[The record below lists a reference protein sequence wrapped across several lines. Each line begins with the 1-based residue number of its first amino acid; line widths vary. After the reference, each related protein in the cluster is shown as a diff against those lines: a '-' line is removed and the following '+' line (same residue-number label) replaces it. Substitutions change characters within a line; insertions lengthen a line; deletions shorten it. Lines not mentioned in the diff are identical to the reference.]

1 MTSITSAGIGS
12 GLDVEGII
20 SKLMAAE
27 SIPLTTI
34 QTNTQATQTKLSIY
48 GIIKNSFAGLQTATD
63 NLKSLSNIYPLTATS
78 SNSSV
83 VTGSATSSDAKGSY
97 SLTVQQLAQKQSIAA
112 NSVATTDTA
121 LGTGTLTITLGSY
134 DSTGNTFTANSSAT
148 PVNITIDS
156 SNQTLSG
163 VKDAINNANAGVTAS
178 IINDGTGNRLVL
190 TSATTGAVNGF
201 KVDVADSDGNN
212 TDTAGL
218 SMLSYDPTAAA
229 GSGKNQASLASAQDA
244 KFTLNNI
251 AITKPTNNVNDA
263 VNGLTLNLLS
273 TTSTPVTLD
282 VGLDSSTLQKTLNSF
297 VTAYNQIETNLTDQ
311 QQKGATLVN
320 DTTPSQLELQ
330 LRNTLRNSGSTYGLT
345 LADIGLNFDKTG
357 QLSLDSAK
365 LNSALASDPK
375 IVEKL
380 FADTGTTSDS
390 RVSFNGGTS
399 LTQSGTYAVNISTAY
414 NGTNTVAGTIN
425 GATAT
430 GISNVLTGGTGD
442 ASEGLSLTIASGASG
457 SLGTVTY
464 NKGLAST
471 LSDWITSLNDTGGT
485 LASRTDG
492 LNAKIKSLNDDAAK
506 LQARLTT
513 IEANYRQQFTALD
526 TLMSSMQATS
536 SYLTQQLAALS
547 ANTK

>member
-27 SIPLTTI
+27 SIPLNTI
-34 QTNTQATQTKLSIY
+34 KTDTQTTQTKLSIY
-48 GIIKNSFAGLQTATD
+48 GIIKSSFDGLQTATD
-63 NLKSLSNIYPLTATS
+63 ALKNLSNIYPLTATS

-83 VTGSATSSDAKGSY
+83 VTGSATSANAKGSY
-97 SLTVQQLAQKQSIAA
+97 SLTVQQLAQKQSVAA
-112 NSVATTDTA
+112 SSVATTDTA
-121 LGTGTLTITLGSY
+121 IGTGTLTITLGSY
-134 DSTGNTFTANSSAT
+134 DATGNTFTANSSAT
-148 PVNITIDS
+148 PVSITIDS

-190 TSATTGAVNGF
+190 TSNTTGAVNGF

-212 TDTAGL
+212 TDTSGL

-229 GSGKNQASLASAQDA
+229 GSGKNQTSLASAQDA
-244 KFTLNNI
+244 QFTLNNI
-251 AITKPTNNVNDA
+251 AITKPTNNVTDA
-263 VNGLTLNLLS
+263 VSGLTLNLLS
-273 TTSTPVTLD
+273 TTTTPVTLN
-282 VGLDSSTLQKTLNSF
+282 VGLDSTALQGTLNKF
-297 VTAYNQIETNLTDQ
+297 IAAYNQIQGNLTDQ

-320 DTTPSQLELQ
+320 DTTPSQLELT
-330 LRNTLRNSGSTYGLT
+330 LRNTLRNSGSIYGLS
-345 LADIGLNFDKTG
+345 LADIGINFDKTG
-357 QLSLDSAK
+357 VMSLDSAK
-365 LNSALASDPK
+365 LNSALATDPR
-375 IVEKL
+375 IVEKV

-390 RVSFNGGTS
+390 RVSYNGGTS
-399 LTQSGTYAVNISTAY
+399 LTQTGTYAVNVSTAY

-425 GATAT
+425 GASANAI
-430 GISNVLTGGTGD
+430 GNVLTGATGD

-471 LSDWITSLNDTGGT
+471 LSDWITSLNAPGGS
-485 LASRTDG
+485 LVSRTDG
-492 LNAKIKSLNDDAAK
+492 LNAKIKSLNDDASK
-506 LQARLTT
+506 LSDRLTT

-526 TLMSSMQATS
+526 TLMASMQATS
-536 SYLTQQLAALS
+536 TYLTQQLSALA

>member
-27 SIPLTTI
+27 SIPLNTI
-34 QTNTQATQTKLSIY
+34 KTNTQTTQTKLSIY
-48 GIIKNSFAGLQTATD
+48 GIIKSSFDGLQTATD
-63 NLKSLSNIYPLTATS
+63 ALKNLSNIYPLTATS

-83 VTGSATSSDAKGSY
+83 VTGSATSSNAKGSY
-97 SLTVQQLAQKQSIAA
+97 SLTVQQLAQKQSVAA
-112 NSVATTDTA
+112 SSVATTDTA
-121 LGTGTLTITLGSY
+121 IGTGTLTITLGSY
-134 DSTGNTFTANSSAT
+134 DATGNTFTANSSAT
-148 PVNITIDS
+148 PVSITIDS

-190 TSATTGAVNGF
+190 TSNTTGAVNGF

-229 GSGKNQASLASAQDA
+229 GSGKNQTSLASAQDA
-244 KFTLNNI
+244 QFTLNNI
-251 AITKPTNNVNDA
+251 AITKPTNNVTDA
-263 VNGLTLNLLS
+263 VSGLTLNLLS
-273 TTSTPVTLD
+273 TTTTPVTLN
-282 VGLDSSTLQKTLNSF
+282 VGLDSTALQGTLNKF
-297 VTAYNQIETNLTDQ
+297 IAAYNQIQGNLTDQ

-320 DTTPSQLELQ
+320 DTTPSQLELT

-345 LADIGLNFDKTG
+345 LADIGINFDKTG
-357 QLSLDSAK
+357 VMSLDSAK
-365 LNSALASDPK
+365 LNSAIATDPK
-375 IVEKL
+375 IVEKI

-390 RVSFNGGTS
+390 RVSYNGGTS
-399 LTQSGTYAVNISTAY
+399 LTQTGTYAVNVSTAY

-425 GATAT
+425 GASANAI
-430 GISNVLTGGTGD
+430 GNVLTGATGD

-471 LSDWITSLNDTGGT
+471 LSDWITSLNAPGGS
-485 LASRTDG
+485 LVSRTDG
-492 LNAKIKSLNDDAAK
+492 LNAKIKSLNDDASK
-506 LQARLTT
+506 LSDRLTT

-526 TLMSSMQATS
+526 TLMASMQATS
-536 SYLTQQLAALS
+536 TYLTQQLSALA

>member
-27 SIPLTTI
+27 SIPLNTI
-34 QTNTQATQTKLSIY
+34 KTNTQTTQTKLSIY
-48 GIIKNSFAGLQTATD
+48 GIIKSSFDGLQTAT
-63 NLKSLSNIYPLTATS
+63 NALKNLSNIYPLTATS
-78 SNSSV
+78 SNSAV
-83 VTGSATSSDAKGSY
+83 VTGSASSSNAKGSY
-97 SLTVQQLAQKQSIAA
+97 SLTVQQLAQKQSVAA
-112 NSVATTDTA
+112 SSVATTDTA
-121 LGTGTLTITLGSY
+121 IGTGTLTITLGSY

-229 GSGKNQASLASAQDA
+229 GSGKNQTSLASAQDA
-244 KFTLNNI
+244 QFTLNNI
-251 AITKPTNNVNDA
+251 AITKPTNSVTDA
-263 VNGLTLNLLS
+263 VSGLTLNLLS
-273 TTSTPVTLD
+273 TTTTPVTLD
-282 VGLDSSTLQKTLNSF
+282 VGLDSSTLQGTLNKF
-297 VTAYNQIETNLTDQ
+297 IAAYNQIQGNLSDQ

-320 DTTPSQLELQ
+320 DTTPSQLELT

-345 LADIGLNFDKTG
+345 LADIGINFDKTG
-357 QLSLDSAK
+357 VMSLDSAK
-365 LNSALASDPK
+365 LNSALATDPR
-375 IVEKL
+375 IVEKV
-380 FADTGTTSDS
+380 FADTGSASDS

-399 LTQSGTYAVNISTAY
+399 LTQTGTYAVNVSTAY
-414 NGTNTVAGTIN
+414 DGTNTVAGSIN
-425 GATAT
+425 GFTAS
-430 GISNVLTGGTGD
+430 GLGNVLTGGTGD

-471 LSDWITSLNDTGGT
+471 LSDWITSLNDPGGS

-492 LNAKIKSLNDDAAK
+492 LNAKIKSLNDDASK
-506 LQARLTT
+506 LSDRLTT

-536 SYLTQQLAALS
+536 TYLTQQLSALAAS
-547 ANTK
+547 TK